1 MCVGKAAHVC
11 GYSVLETVWVASL
24 PPTQIRKRMSTP
36 MVMDLTNMHCALID
50 GKYDIQRKCHMHK
63 YSSAIVLCSTKKK
76 KFHTLHKLNWICYYM
91 DVLYKLRKRLSIF
104 ASAISLRFLTYK
116 IS

>member
-1 MCVGKAAHVC
+1 MCVGRAAHVC
-11 GYSVLETVWVASL
+11 GYSVLKTVWVASL

-50 GKYDIQRKCHMHK
+50 GKYDIQRKCHVHK

-76 KFHTLHKLNWICYYM
+76 KEDNFTLCIN
-91 DVLYKLRKRLSIF
+91 
-104 ASAISLRFLTYK
+104 LTGFVTTWMFCTN
-116 IS
+116 